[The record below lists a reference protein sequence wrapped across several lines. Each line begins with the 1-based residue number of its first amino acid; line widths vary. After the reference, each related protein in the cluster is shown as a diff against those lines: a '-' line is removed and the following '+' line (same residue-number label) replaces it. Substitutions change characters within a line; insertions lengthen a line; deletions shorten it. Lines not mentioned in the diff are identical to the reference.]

1 MLRRC
6 GLGLAAPCD
15 PLEHSSFLSGSF
27 NQVKAA
33 ELISLGLSG
42 ELEHAEESYVVLQHG
57 NNHWLLTKQGD
68 VASNSEWLLVCEQSG
83 CVYLAFR

>member
-1 MLRRC
+1 MLRQC
-6 GLGLAAPCD
+6 GLGLAAPYD

-33 ELISLGLSG
+33 ELISLG
-42 ELEHAEESYVVLQHG
+42 ELELAEESCVVLQHG

-68 VASNSEWLLVCEQSG
+68 VASNSERLLICEQSG